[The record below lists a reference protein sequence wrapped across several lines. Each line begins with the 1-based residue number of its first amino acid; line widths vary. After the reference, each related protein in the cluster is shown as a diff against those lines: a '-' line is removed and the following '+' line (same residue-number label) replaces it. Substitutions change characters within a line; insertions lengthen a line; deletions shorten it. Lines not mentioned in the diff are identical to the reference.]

1 MVLNQT
7 YFRIISTYFGF
18 FKVNSNI
25 GSYVSPKIY
34 LPQKRASNFLENL
47 VFSIRTMALVK
58 MRVQSDCYGG
68 EQYLPPFEY
77 LTCLDLLEY
86 VNLIWVYLTW
96 FEVHRRPNI
105 SQWSTGNQNLI
116 SGPLGSK
123 NVLVVHWACGQLGTW
138 FAGYVVHWAH
148 GPLGGVIVN
157 ITQR

>member
-1 MVLNQT
+1 MVLIST

-34 LPQKRASNFLENL
+34 LPKKRASNFLENL
-47 VFSIRTMALVK
+47 AFSIRTMALVK

-96 FEVHRRPNI
+96 FEVI
-105 SQWSTGNQNLI
+105 ELKLI
-116 SGPLGSK
+116 
-123 NVLVVHWACGQLGTW
+123 
-138 FAGYVVHWAH
+138 
-148 GPLGGVIVN
+148 
-157 ITQR
+157 

>member
-1 MVLNQT
+1 MVLISA

-34 LPQKRASNFLENL
+34 LPKKRASNFLENW

-96 FEVHRRPNI
+96 FEVI
-105 SQWSTGNQNLI
+105 ELKLI
-116 SGPLGSK
+116 WFWYIEDQIFLSGPLGTK
-123 NVLVVHWACGQLGTW
+123 TWLVVHWDPKM
-138 FAGYVVHWAH
+138 Y
-148 GPLGGVIVN
+148 
-157 ITQR
+157 